1 MKRVVCLIFLLALI
15 LSGCTQGPSIETEN
29 TYYQISQDEAKSMMD
44 AQSVIILDVREQH
57 EYDEA
62 HISNAVLLPL
72 GSLTMVLF
80 CVTKNISNA
89 VLLPLGSIN
98 EESAASI
105 IPNKEFIV
113 LVYCRS
119 GNRSKQAS
127 QKLVDLGYTAV
138 YEFGGINTWDY
149 EVE

>member
-1 MKRVVCLIFLLALI
+1 MKRIVCLILLLAFI
-15 LSGCTQGPSIETEN
+15 LSGCTQVSTIETEN

-62 HISNAVLLPL
+62 H
-72 GSLTMVLF
+72 
-80 CVTKNISNA
+80 ISNA

>member
-1 MKRVVCLIFLLALI
+1 MKRIVCLIFLLGLI
-15 LSGCTQGPSIETEN
+15 LSGCTQVSTIETEN

-62 HISNAVLLPL
+62 H
-72 GSLTMVLF
+72 
-80 CVTKNISNA
+80 ISNA

-138 YEFGGINTWDY
+138 YEFGGINTCDY

>member
-72 GSLTMVLF
+72 GS
-80 CVTKNISNA
+80 
-89 VLLPLGSIN
+89 IN

>member
-15 LSGCTQGPSIETEN
+15 LSGCTQVSTIETEN

-62 HISNAVLLPL
+62 H
-72 GSLTMVLF
+72 
-80 CVTKNISNA
+80 ISNA

>member
-1 MKRVVCLIFLLALI
+1 MKRIVCLIFLLALI
-15 LSGCTQGPSIETEN
+15 LSGCTQVPTIETEN

-62 HISNAVLLPL
+62 HIS
-72 GSLTMVLF
+72 
-80 CVTKNISNA
+80 KA

>member
-1 MKRVVCLIFLLALI
+1 MKKIVCLIFLLGLM
-15 LSGCTQGPSIETEN
+15 LCGCTQVSTIETEN

-62 HISNAVLLPL
+62 H
-72 GSLTMVLF
+72 
-80 CVTKNISNA
+80 ISNA

>member
-1 MKRVVCLIFLLALI
+1 MKRIVCLIFLLGLI
-15 LSGCTQGPSIETEN
+15 LSGCTQVSTIETEN

-62 HISNAVLLPL
+62 HIS
-72 GSLTMVLF
+72 
-80 CVTKNISNA
+80 KA

>member
-1 MKRVVCLIFLLALI
+1 MKRVVCLIFLLGLI
-15 LSGCTQGPSIETEN
+15 LSGCTQVSTIETEN

-62 HISNAVLLPL
+62 H
-72 GSLTMVLF
+72 
-80 CVTKNISNA
+80 ISNA